1 MSATLKLILIAL
13 GFASVFLL
21 IGLTLRSKITLLQKL
36 FLPASVIGGIVG
48 LLFVQIFSRVGA
60 TAEQVTSYVSV
71 MDALPAIL
79 IVPIFAS
86 TPLGNFK
93 RKDAQGKA
101 AVKATS
107 GIANGVFWLM
117 CGVMAVQMLIG
128 LSVNFFMTKAGSD
141 IPFYNI
147 WGFEL
152 AAGFTGGHGTAA
164 SVGAIYGGIPE
175 LAEVASQGKDVATTF
190 ATFGLIGGMV
200 LGIIFINIAA
210 RRGKTAVMKKP
221 TALEGVAL
229 TGLQT
234 DVSKQEPLGR
244 ETTKNFTVETLS
256 VHLAVIL
263 SVVLASYGVSALLA
277 KVPAIGSLLKQL
289 PVWSIAMVLMLLV
302 NKLISALKLE
312 WMFDKKVVQK
322 ISGFMTD
329 FAIVCAVASMNLKTI
344 ATFIVP
350 IVICSVIG
358 FVVTYFYV
366 FKLTGLI
373 AGGEAPFEHGI
384 IAWGTGTGVLMTGLV
399 LLKVCDPDYETS
411 TLNNFTGGFAI
422 MSIVQAAILGV
433 LMPILVGK
441 MNTAGILLAAVVMTV
456 VFTTGAVVVGLA
468 RKKRLAKVAA

>member
-21 IGLTLRSKITLLQKL
+21 VGLLLRSKIKVLQKL
-36 FLPASVIGGIVG
+36 FLPASVIGGFIG
-48 LLFVQIFSRVGA
+48 LLLVQVFSRVGA
-60 TAEQVTSYVSV
+60 VAEQVTNYVSV

-86 TPLGNFK
+86 TPLGSFK
-93 RKDAQGKA
+93 RKDDME
-101 AVKATS
+101 KATS

-117 CGVMAVQMLIG
+117 CGIMAVQMVIG
-128 LSVNFFMTKAGSD
+128 LAVNYFMTKAGSTV
-141 IPFYNI
+141 PFYNV

-164 SVGAIYGGIPE
+164 SVGAIYSGIPAV
-175 LAEVASQGKDVATTF
+175 AEVASQGKDVATTF

-210 RRGKTAVMKKP
+210 RRGTTAVMKKP
-221 TALEGVAL
+221 AALEGVAL
-229 TGLQT
+229 TGLQK
-234 DVSKQEPLGR
+234 DVSKQESLGR
-244 ETTKNFTVETLS
+244 ETTKNFTIETLS

-277 KVPAIGSLLKQL
+277 MVPAVGSLLKQL
-289 PVWSIAMVLMLLV
+289 PVWSIAMVLMLLA

-312 WMFDKKVVQK
+312 WMFDKKIVQK
-322 ISGFMTD
+322 ISGSMTD
-329 FAIVCAVASMNLKTI
+329 FAIVCAISSMNLKTI

-350 IVICSVIG
+350 IVICSIIG

-366 FKLTGLI
+366 FKLTKLI
-373 AGGEAPFEHGI
+373 TRTEAPFEHAI
-384 IAWGTGTGVLMTGLV
+384 IAWGTSTGVLMTGLV
-399 LLKVCDPDYETS
+399 LLKVCDPNYETS
-411 TLNNFTGGFAI
+411 TLNNFTKGFAV

-433 LMPILVGK
+433 LMPSLIGK
-441 MNTAGILLAAVVMTV
+441 MDTLGILLVSLVMAV
-456 VFTTGAVVVGLA
+456 VFTAGAVVVGIL
-468 RKKRLAKVAA
+468 RGKRLEKAGV

>member
-1 MSATLKLILIAL
+1 MSDTLKLVLIAL
-13 GFASVFLL
+13 GFASVLL
-21 IGLTLRSKITLLQKL
+21 LVGLLLRNKIKLLQKL

-48 LLFVQIFSRVGA
+48 LILVQILSRVGPV
-60 TAEQVTSYVSV
+60 AEQVASYVSI

-93 RKDAQGKA
+93 HKNDVEKTSAKA
-101 AVKATS
+101 AS
-107 GIANGVFWLM
+107 GIAGGVFWLM
-117 CGVMAVQMLIG
+117 CGVMTVQMVIG
-128 LSVNFFMTKAGSD
+128 FAVNFFMVKAGSS
-141 IPFYNI
+141 IPFYNA

-164 SVGAIYGGIPE
+164 SIGAIYQNIPAV
-175 LAEVASQGKDVATTF
+175 AEFASQGKDVATTF
-190 ATFGLIGGMV
+190 ATFGLIGGML

-210 RRGKTAVMKKP
+210 RKGKTAVMQKP

-234 DVSKQEPLGR
+234 DVSKQESFGR
-244 ETTKNFTVETLS
+244 ETTKSFTVETLS

-277 KVPAIGSLLKQL
+277 NVPSIGSLLKQL
-289 PVWSIAMVLMLLV
+289 PVWSIAMVLMLLA

-312 WMFDKKVVQK
+312 WMFDKKIVQK
-322 ISGFMTD
+322 ISGSMTD
-329 FAIVCAVASMNLKTI
+329 FAIVCAISSMNLKTI

-350 IVICSVIG
+350 IVICSIIG

-366 FKLTGLI
+366 FKLTKLI
-373 AGGEAPFEHGI
+373 TRTEAPFEHAI
-384 IAWGTGTGVLMTGLV
+384 IAWGTSTGVLMTGLV
-399 LLKVCDPDYETS
+399 LLKVCDPNYETS
-411 TLNNFTGGFAI
+411 TLNNFTKGFAV

-433 LMPILVGK
+433 LMPSLIGK
-441 MNTAGILLAAVVMTV
+441 MDTLGILLVSLVMAV
-456 VFTTGAVVVGLA
+456 VFTAGAVVVGIL
-468 RKKRLAKVAA
+468 RGKRLEKAGV